1 MEQFFENIAV
11 AFEGSEASVVAYNL
25 AETMHKRFQS
35 RLNLIHIEENG
46 KGVVAK
52 VDEFIEKKKNEGIPI
67 NLLHKKGSIYKS
79 IVKATEE
86 LDADLIIMGTHGIFG
101 VQEFWMG
108 SNAYR
113 VVSSAPCPVI
123 TMQESFKRND
133 IKKIVLP
140 IDTSD
145 ETRQKIPYASKMAES
160 FNATIYLLGVS
171 TDSDSE
177 TQKYIRIYCNQAE
190 EFFDR
195 HKVKYEREE
204 ILGGNITNNT
214 IDYAKKIDADLIMIM
229 TEQEPNSSAF
239 FMGKFAQQ
247 MVNHSPIPVMSI
259 RPREIG
265 IAGGSGY

>member
-11 AFEGSEASVVAYNL
+11 AFEGSEASVVAYNM

-46 KGVVAK
+46 KGVVTK
-52 VDEFIEKKKNEGIPI
+52 VDDFASQKFSEGIPI
-67 NLLHKKGSIYKS
+67 NVVHKKGSIYKS
-79 IVKATEE
+79 IVKVSEDLE
-86 LDADLIIMGTHGIFG
+86 CDLIVMGTHGIFG
-101 VQEFWMG
+101 FQEFWMG

-123 TMQESFKRND
+123 TIQESFKRND
-133 IKKIVLP
+133 IKKIVMP

-145 ETRQKIPYASKMAES
+145 ETRQKIPYASKVAEC
-160 FNATIYLLGVS
+160 FGATVHILGVS
-171 TDSDSE
+171 TDSDAE
-177 TQKYIRIYCNQAE
+177 TQKYIRIYSNQAE

-204 ILGGNITNNT
+204 MLGGNITNTT
-214 IDYAKKIDADLIMIM
+214 IEYAKSIDADLIIIM

-247 MVNHSPIPVMSI
+247 MVNHSPVPVMSI

-265 IAGGSGY
+265 IAGASGY